1 MNGSIYIDAHGT
13 KVGHSDGRLTLKHP
27 ASGET
32 NYPIEQIDRV
42 IVCGHA
48 HFSHD
53 AISALLRRGIPAIF
67 CGGRGGY
74 RGALVGHQGHQVIR
88 RMKQMDLARDAQG
101 SLAIARA
108 LVQAKLRGHRRLLNH
123 WKAPGQHDISTEL
136 LASHA
141 CGTADVLRGH
151 EGAAARAFFGGLR
164 EHLIDTP
171 FAFERRQ
178 QHPPP
183 DPVNAVLSLAYTL
196 LLGEVEAGVVA
207 AGLDPCV
214 GFFHA
219 IENGRP
225 ALLMDLI
232 EPLRPLADRFVAR
245 LLRSELTPEDF
256 ETHENNCRLIDGRRG
271 VFYRAWEKML
281 ADRVLWRG
289 ESHTYRRLI
298 HRQGMVLAA
307 HLDGDAIP
315 LHFWHIDA
323 H

>member
-1 MNGSIYIDAHGT
+1 
-13 KVGHSDGRLTLKHP
+13 
-27 ASGET
+27 
-32 NYPIEQIDRV
+32 
-42 IVCGHA
+42 
-48 HFSHD
+48 
-53 AISALLRRGIPAIF
+53 
-67 CGGRGGY
+67 
-74 RGALVGHQGHQVIR
+74 
-88 RMKQMDLARDAQG
+88 
-101 SLAIARA
+101 
-108 LVQAKLRGHRRLLNH
+108 
-123 WKAPGQHDISTEL
+123 
-136 LASHA
+136 
-141 CGTADVLRGH
+141 
-151 EGAAARAFFGGLR
+151 
-164 EHLIDTP
+164 
-171 FAFERRQ
+171 
-178 QHPPP
+178 
-183 DPVNAVLSLAYTL
+183 VNAVLSLAYTL

-219 IENGRP
+219 IVNGRP
-225 ALLMDLI
+225 ALLMDLV

>member
-1 MNGSIYIDAHGT
+1 MNGTIYIDAHGT
-13 KVGHSDGRLTLKHP
+13 RVGHCDGRLTLKHS

-32 NYPIEQIDRV
+32 SYPIEQIDRV
-42 IVCGHA
+42 FVCGHA

-53 AISALLRRGIPAIF
+53 AISALLRRGIPAVF

-74 RGALVGHQGHQVIR
+74 RGALVGHQGHQVKR
-88 RMKQMDLARDAQG
+88 RMQQMDMVRDAGG
-101 SLAIARA
+101 SLTVARA
-108 LVQAKLRGHRRLLNH
+108 LVQAKLRGQRRLLNH
-123 WKAPGQHDISTEL
+123 WKAPGQHEISAEL

-141 CGTADVLRGH
+141 SGTAEVLRGH
-151 EGAAARAFFGGLR
+151 EGAAARAFFDGLR
-164 EHLIDTP
+164 EHLADTP
-171 FAFERRQ
+171 FVFERRQ

-196 LLGEVEAGVVA
+196 LLGKVEAGVIG

-219 IENGRP
+219 IDNGRP

-245 LLRSELTPEDF
+245 LLRGELKPEDF
-256 ETHENNCRLIDGRRG
+256 ETRDNNCRLIDGRRG

-281 ADRVLWRG
+281 ADRVVWRG
-289 ESHTYRRLI
+289 ESHACRRLI
-298 HRQGMVLAA
+298 HRQALVLSA
-307 HLDGDAIP
+307 HLDGDARP